1 MLNDKDGGGPPC
13 SRKQCNLFVRS
24 FVNNGYIPSF
34 ASIYVSLEHEDE
46 HMHEVME
53 DICGTSNDVWRKK
66 TRSLRNSWWR
76 IILNSFPT
84 RCFIFGTIMID
95 TRHAL
100 GEKPGFSTM
109 VSTTF

>member
-1 MLNDKDGGGPPC
+1 MFYDSYSSMLNDKDGGGPPC

-53 DICGTSNDVWRKK
+53 DICGTSNDVWKK
-66 TRSLRNSWWR
+66 KNKEFEEFLVENN
-76 IILNSFPT
+76 L
-84 RCFIFGTIMID
+84 
-95 TRHAL
+95 
-100 GEKPGFSTM
+100 E
-109 VSTTF
+109 